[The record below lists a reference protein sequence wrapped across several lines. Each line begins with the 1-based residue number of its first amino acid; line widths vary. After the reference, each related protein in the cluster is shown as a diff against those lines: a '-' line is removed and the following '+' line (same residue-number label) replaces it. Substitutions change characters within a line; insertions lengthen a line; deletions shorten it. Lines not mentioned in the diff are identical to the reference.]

1 MDMNFNIKV
10 NLITSLEKQFSNIQ
24 DAISY
29 QSIIEES
36 IRSIIKN
43 TSTYPIIGDLIIPLE
58 EGTKSVVSVEVF
70 GRKFNPNT
78 RLIEYEI
85 G

>member
-1 MDMNFNIKV
+1 MYFDIKV
-10 NLITSLEKQFSNIQ
+10 TLITSLEKQFSNIQ

-29 QSIIEES
+29 QTILEES
-36 IRSIIKN
+36 IRDTIKG

-58 EGTKSVVSVEVF
+58 GGNKNIISVEVF
-70 GRKFNPNT
+70 GRKFNPSK